1 MYTPGPQMVSSPQT
15 GVQPPQMGVV
25 NQPEIKQEPKPKAPA
40 KSKKD
45 DLGSFIQQLIG
56 LAAYVHQL
64 QVQSHLLHFNYE
76 CSNFLSVHK
85 FLGKQ
90 YEKHQDQFD
99 AIGEYVRSMD
109 YYLPMCHEGLMAA
122 SPEFKHCPSYKPQE
136 MLTVYYK
143 NLEELGMKSKKM
155 IDVARKVGAPDVEN
169 YLAELVGAAFKD
181 AWFIKSI
188 LRNG

>member
-1 MYTPGPQMVSSPQT
+1 MIA
-15 GVQPPQMGVV
+15 PPQVGVNTPQIGVV
-25 NQPEIKQEPKPKAPA
+25 EQQQTPKVKAPA

-45 DLGSFIQQLIG
+45 DVGSFVQQLIG

-76 CSNFLSVHK
+76 CSNFLSMHK

-90 YEKHQDQFD
+90 YEKHQEQFD

-122 SPEFKHCPSYKPQE
+122 SPEFKHCSSYKPQE

-143 NLEELGMKSKKM
+143 NLEELGMKCKKLEA
-155 IDVARKVGAPDVEN
+155 VAAKTGAVDIQN

-181 AWFIKSI
+181 AWMIKAS
-188 LRNG
+188 LRNY